1 MKNEGT
7 ILAER
12 KAQTILGIIDCGA
25 NSKQLIELVD
35 VLEKFY
41 YDAYYDGYY
50 NGYDMGLVSNNK
62 EKQLDPS
69 S

>member
-12 KAQTILGIIDCGA
+12 KAQAILGILDCGA
-25 NSKQLIELVD
+25 NSKQWVELVD
-35 VLEKFY
+35 VLEKL
-41 YDAYYDGYY
+41 YYDGY
-50 NGYDMGLVSNNK
+50 DMGWIAKESNIL
-62 EKQLDPS
+62 LDTS

>member
-12 KAQTILGIIDCGA
+12 KAQAILGIIDCGA
-25 NSKQLIELVD
+25 NSKQWIELVD
-35 VLEKFY
+35 VLEKL
-41 YDAYYDGYY
+41 YYDGY
-50 NGYDMGLVSNNK
+50 DMGWFHNVK
-62 EKQLDPS
+62 EKQLYKS